1 MIVLPLVLGLTTW
14 ADPPVDSIPNTPRSG
29 VSAEEIVKALETV
42 LSDAIAKAERSV
54 VAIAREKTEN
64 EETLAVRGRNAPAEH
79 RPNPMIDRRF
89 VFTPFDPLATDAW
102 SFDYGSGVV
111 IGPKGAILTA
121 FHVVKG
127 ASRLI
132 VRAADRQAFEAEII
146 AADPRSDLAV
156 IAPRESPG
164 INPPKLDPLAI
175 GDSNKLRKGSF
186 LVALGN
192 SFNAAWRDGHASAG
206 WGIVSNFARRLEPAV
221 DQNAPNDRQLRNY
234 PTLLQ
239 LDAKLNLGMSGGAVV
254 NMSGELVGLTTSAAN
269 AAGFDFQAGYAIPMD
284 ALGRKVVEALRQ
296 GKEYEYGFLGI
307 RLDQGGTNKVASA
320 DKGSPAAAGGVQV
333 DDLILAVGEM
343 PVSDADSLVVAIN
356 TIPAGQPVAL
366 ALDRKGN
373 KIQRTVKLAKLRVRG
388 PVIATNRANSWRG
401 LRVDYTSLLAN
412 STFSPDLS
420 EALAR
425 EGVLI
430 TEVEPGSEAER
441 SGLKTGQVITRVG
454 GNAVTD
460 PRAFAQTVDG
470 LKGPVPLDT
479 DQGRVTVK

>member
-1 MIVLPLVLGLTTW
+1 
-14 ADPPVDSIPNTPRSG
+14 
-29 VSAEEIVKALETV
+29 
-42 LSDAIAKAERSV
+42 
-54 VAIAREKTEN
+54 
-64 EETLAVRGRNAPAEH
+64 
-79 RPNPMIDRRF
+79 
-89 VFTPFDPLATDAW
+89 
-102 SFDYGSGVV
+102 
-111 IGPKGAILTA
+111 
-121 FHVVKG
+121 
-127 ASRLI
+127 
-132 VRAADRQAFEAEII
+132 
-146 AADPRSDLAV
+146 
-156 IAPRESPG
+156 
-164 INPPKLDPLAI
+164 
-175 GDSNKLRKGSF
+175 
-186 LVALGN
+186 
-192 SFNAAWRDGHASAG
+192 
-206 WGIVSNFARRLEPAV
+206 
-221 DQNAPNDRQLRNY
+221 
-234 PTLLQ
+234 
-239 LDAKLNLGMSGGAVV
+239 
-254 NMSGELVGLTTSAAN
+254 
-269 AAGFDFQAGYAIPMD
+269 
-284 ALGRKVVEALRQ
+284 
-296 GKEYEYGFLGI
+296 
-307 RLDQGGTNKVASA
+307 
-320 DKGSPAAAGGVQV
+320 VQV

-470 LKGPVPLDT
+470 LKGPVQLDT
-479 DQGRVTVK
+479 DQGRVTIR